1 MADYSTQEQEIN
13 ESFDR
18 AIIKKLFHYMKP
30 KLPLFILCLA
40 LIVGMTAIDLSIPYF
55 VKRSI
60 DDYIVGHNKV
70 MMVSDVS
77 IDDEDILYQGDY
89 YNRLSSKEAEKRMY
103 YTETTTFKRLVTLD
117 GNSYLINTTKVLE
130 DLRVSDSVAYDAHV
144 SSQGILLSNEDYQV
158 FRQKDYQELLNIAFI
173 LVGLLLLNFALGY
186 VNLLALN
193 YSSQKIIYQ
202 LRSDLFEHIQN
213 QSLSFFDQNPVG
225 RLVTRV
231 TNDINNISQL
241 FTDVIV
247 TALKD
252 IFLIVG
258 TIIVMMAMSPKLAL
272 IALSTVPIVIIASY
286 IFRIRARAVQRK
298 VKTTLARINSTLAE
312 NINGMKIIQLFNREE
327 ETYKEFDEI
336 NEDHLKASIEETR
349 LFAIFRPSMNLIYTL
364 SLSLIVWY
372 GGGQSIQN
380 AIELGIIVAFTQYI
394 NQFFRPIFD
403 LAEKFNIFQSAMA
416 SSERIF
422 LLLETDT
429 SIHSP
434 KEAQTFNNTFRGEL
448 AFEDVWFS
456 YTDDENYVLKG
467 VDFKVNK
474 GETIALVG
482 ATGSGKTTI
491 ISLLNRFYDIQKGNI
506 RVDGLDIKSLDK
518 SELRRK
524 IGIVL
529 QDVFLFAGD
538 IKGNISLNNDMDF
551 DKIRSTASFVNADH
565 FIQQLPDGYDEEV
578 KERGATLSA
587 GQRQLLSFARAL
599 AFDPEILIL
608 DEATSNIDTETELL
622 IQNAIEKLVK
632 DRTTIIVAHRLSTIQ
647 HADKIIVM
655 HKGEI
660 REIGNHDTL
669 IEKKGFYYDLYRL
682 QYQ

>member
-1 MADYSTQEQEIN
+1 MAKDFSKEQEI
-13 ESFDR
+13 EQSFDW
-18 AIIKKLFHYMKP
+18 AIIKKLYIYLKP
-30 KLPLFILCLA
+30 KLYLFILCIF

-55 VKRSI
+55 TKVAI
-60 DDYIVGHNKV
+60 DDYIVGHNK
-70 MMVSDVS
+70 MMT
-77 IDDEDILYQGDY
+77 ITEAPLDENDILFEEDFYHRISRNEVKDQSYPDASI
-89 YNRLSSKEAEKRMY
+89 RQ
-103 YTETTTFKRLVTLD
+103 LVRVDDT
-117 GNSYLINTTKVLE
+117 SYLINPLALDLE
-130 DLRVSDSVAYDAHV
+130 RYEDNNTQYNALVKDNGKALTETEYNLFREKD
-144 SSQGILLSNEDYQV
+144 QSN
-158 FRQKDYQELLNIAFI
+158 LLNIALL
-173 LVGLLLLNFALGY
+173 LVGLLLLNFVLGFFNM
-186 VNLLALN
+186 VVLN
-193 YSSQKIIYQ
+193 YGSQKIIYQ
-202 LRSDLFEHIQN
+202 IRSDLFGHIQS
-213 QSLSFFDQNPVG
+213 QSLSFFDNNPVG

-231 TNDINNISQL
+231 TNDIDNISKM
-241 FTDVIV
+241 FTDVLV

-252 IFLIVG
+252 LFLIVG
-258 TIIVMMAMSPKLAL
+258 TIIVMVGMSPKLAL
-272 IALSTVPIVIIASY
+272 IALSTIPIVLGAAY
-286 IFRIRARAVQRK
+286 VFRIKARDVQRR

-327 ETYKEFDEI
+327 LTYNEFDEI
-336 NEDHLKASIEETR
+336 NHDHLEASIEETR
-349 LFAIFRPSMNLIYTL
+349 LFAIFRPSMNLIYTI
-364 SLSLIVWY
+364 SLSLIIWY
-372 GGGQSIQN
+372 GGGKSIQN

-429 SIHSP
+429 EIKTQEDPAKFSNEF
-434 KEAQTFNNTFRGEL
+434 KGEL

-456 YTDDENYVLKG
+456 YTDDDNYVLKG
-467 VDFKVNK
+467 VDFNVKK

-491 ISLLNRFYDIQKGNI
+491 ISLLNRFYDIQKGKI
-506 RVDGLDIKSLDK
+506 KVDGIDIKELDK
-518 SELRRK
+518 KDLREK

-538 IKGNISLNNDMDF
+538 IKGNITLNTDIPMN
-551 DKIRSTASFVNADH
+551 KVEEISKYVNADN
-565 FIQQLPDGYDEEV
+565 FIQKLPEQYDEEV
-578 KERGATLSA
+578 KERGSTLSA

-599 AFDPEILIL
+599 AFDPEVLIL

-632 DRTTIIVAHRLSTIQ
+632 DRTTIIVAHRLSTIKN
-647 HADKIIVM
+647 ADKIIVM

-660 REIGNHDTL
+660 KEIGNHDAL
-669 IEKKGFYYDLYRL
+669 IRQGGLYHDLYQL